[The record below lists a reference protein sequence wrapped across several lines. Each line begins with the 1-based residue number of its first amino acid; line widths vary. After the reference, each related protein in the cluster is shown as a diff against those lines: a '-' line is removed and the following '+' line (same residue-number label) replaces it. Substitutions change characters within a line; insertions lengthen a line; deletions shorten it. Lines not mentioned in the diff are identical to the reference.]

1 VSIECQKKSDELRLI
16 LSDLGHSEKRERAPR
31 RNSSASSS
39 DDLNVS
45 NIGSEKGTV
54 LDRPIRSALD
64 FQRLGGQAA
73 LHEQLVRGSGLQ
85 TVSDKRPVLGC
96 RGLCLAA
103 TRGSSAQGANK

>member
-1 VSIECQKKSDELRLI
+1 VTWATQRSAS
-16 LSDLGHSEKRERAPR
+16 GTPR

-39 DDLNVS
+39 DDLNMS
-45 NIGSEKGTV
+45 NIGSEQGPV
-54 LDRPIRSALD
+54 LDCPIRSALD
-64 FQRLGGQAA
+64 FQRPGGQAA

-85 TVSDKRPVLGC
+85 TVSDERPVLGC